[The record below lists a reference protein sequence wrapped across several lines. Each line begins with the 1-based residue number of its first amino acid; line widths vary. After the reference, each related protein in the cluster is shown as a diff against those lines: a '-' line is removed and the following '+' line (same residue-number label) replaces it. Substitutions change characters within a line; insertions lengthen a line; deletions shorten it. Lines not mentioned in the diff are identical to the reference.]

1 MDDFEYVQEAEA
13 DDFELIKFEC
23 FYHSVIDDVAQLI
36 VTNGYNNVMKDIID
50 AVDRITDKQV

>member
-1 MDDFEYVQEAEA
+1 MDDFEYVQEA
-13 DDFELIKFEC
+13 DDFELIKFGC

>member
-1 MDDFEYVQEAEA
+1 MDDFDYVQEA

-23 FYHSVIDDVAQLI
+23 FYYSVIDDVAQLI